1 MMQQANRQVR
11 FCETEQVKVVETV
24 DNNDETSSV
33 WYTRHDLA
41 NARSEDC
48 SCKKQR
54 RHLDKAE
61 ETPLMCICQLIS
73 DADRQRQRDFVMA
86 LLQQQVEHKQ
96 LGLQDPKGLFQLSRA
111 CTKKSRQQA
120 LQQGRQHEKEVL
132 EESAIDDALDVL
144 LLQQDLFAEKSS
156 PAVLKNCF

>member
-11 FCETEQVKVVETV
+11 FCETEQVRVVETV
-24 DNNDETSSV
+24 DNDEKSSV

-41 NARSEDC
+41 NTRSEHC

-54 RHLDKAE
+54 RHLLDKAK
-61 ETPLMCICQLIS
+61 ETPLMCICQLS
-73 DADRQRQRDFVMA
+73 SGADRQRQRDFVMA
-86 LLQQQVEHKQ
+86 LLQQQVRHKQ

-111 CTKKSRQQA
+111 CTKKSRQRA

-132 EESAIDDALDVL
+132 EELTLDQQKFIQAIDHALDVL
-144 LLQQDLFAEKSS
+144 GLQ
-156 PAVLKNCF
+156 

>member
-24 DNNDETSSV
+24 DNDEKSSV

-41 NARSEDC
+41 NTRSEDC
-48 SCKKQR
+48 SCKKQQR
-54 RHLDKAE
+54 RLDKAK
-61 ETPLMCICQLIS
+61 ETPLMSICQLIIGT
-73 DADRQRQRDFVMA
+73 DRQRQRDFVME
-86 LLQQQVEHKQ
+86 LLQQQVKHKQ

-111 CTKKSRQQA
+111 CTKKSRQRA

-132 EESAIDDALDVL
+132 EELTLDQQKFIQAIDHALDVL
-144 LLQQDLFAEKSS
+144 GLQ
-156 PAVLKNCF
+156 